1 MTFKNLINDF
11 NYLIKIIMA
20 KNDIIIQET
29 LNDILNRLSTLESAV
44 ASLQN
49 QINQKS
55 SVYKNSEFQ
64 KTLTLTES
72 SGALTITTS
81 N

>member
-1 MTFKNLINDF
+1 
-11 NYLIKIIMA
+11 MA

-29 LNDILNRLSTLESAV
+29 LNDILNRLSTLESTV
-44 ASLQN
+44 TSLQN

>member
-1 MTFKNLINDF
+1 
-11 NYLIKIIMA
+11 MA

-29 LNDILNRLSTLESAV
+29 LNDILNRLSTLESTV
-44 ASLQN
+44 TSLQT

-64 KTLTLTES
+64 KKLTLTKS
-72 SGALTITTS
+72 DDTLTITTS

>member
-1 MTFKNLINDF
+1 
-11 NYLIKIIMA
+11 MA

-29 LNDILNRLSTLESAV
+29 LNDILNRLSTLESTV
-44 ASLQN
+44 TSLQN

-55 SVYKNSEFQ
+55 SVYKNSKFQ

>member
-1 MTFKNLINDF
+1 
-11 NYLIKIIMA
+11 MA

-29 LNDILNRLSTLESAV
+29 LNDILNRLSTLESTV

-64 KTLTLTES
+64 KKLTLAES
-72 SGALTITTS
+72 SGVLTITTS